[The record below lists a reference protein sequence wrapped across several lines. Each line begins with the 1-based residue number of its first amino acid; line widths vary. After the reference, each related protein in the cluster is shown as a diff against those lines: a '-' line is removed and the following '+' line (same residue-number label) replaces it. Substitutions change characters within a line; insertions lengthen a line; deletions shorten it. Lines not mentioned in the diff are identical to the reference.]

1 MRGNRVDVFKS
12 VIQKMIAKNDA
23 AYEKLK
29 GRESTKKH
37 LSHEYSPEDI
47 ERIVKEG
54 TSIEKCKL
62 SQHFFEISG
71 LYKRI
76 ILHYSTFLTYSW
88 LLIPHAKGFKGKL
101 SEKSNQKQ
109 YYEAAEFCSDFDIED
124 KCTMFAT
131 RVLVDGGY
139 YGIIH
144 DNAEGIAIQT
154 LPFAYCRSRFK
165 NRQDVDV
172 IEFDLRFFD
181 KEISD
186 DKLRREILKAY
197 PSEIQKGYKK
207 YKREG
212 QGADPWMF
220 ISEKIG
226 IYFCYIKETP
236 FFLDLIPLID
246 DLEDYKD
253 INKQRNLLALKR
265 IVTQEIPH
273 DGLNLLFEPDEAL
286 EIHDGVVEMLS
297 DSPDTDVITSYGK
310 VGLLDLSGEQAD
322 RTDVERAQQLVYDAA
337 GVTKELFSATTQ
349 FGMEVSLDN
358 DLSMMMILGRKFAHF
373 FSVLM
378 NNKFGNKKISF
389 NFVILPVSYYNLDE
403 YTSRAKDLAAFGY
416 VFLTP
421 VAASGVN
428 QVNLSD
434 LKSLENDVLDLD
446 EVLKPLQSAYTQSG
460 KTNAVTAQA
469 TKDANKTATASSSSS
484 SSSESKSTTSTSSG
498 TSKSD

>member
-54 TSIEKCKL
+54 TSIEKCRL
-62 SQHFFEISG
+62 SQHFFDISG

-76 ILHYSTFLTYSW
+76 ILHYATFLTYSW

-131 RVLVDGGY
+131 RVLIDGGY

-297 DSPDTDVITSYGK
+297 ESPDTDVITSYGK
-310 VGLLDLSGEQAD
+310 VGLLDLSGEQGD
-322 RTDVERAQQLVYDAA
+322 RTDVEQAQQLVYDAA
-337 GVTKELFSATTQ
+337 GVTKELFSASSPA
-349 FGMEVSLDN
+349 GLEMSLDN

-403 YTSRAKDLAAFGY
+403 YTSKAKDLAAFGY

-469 TKDANKTATASSSSS
+469 TKDANKSATASSSSS
-484 SSSESKSTTSTSSG
+484 SSSESKSTTSTSE
-498 TSKSD
+498 TSKSN